1 MVERVMKNESANHER
16 LTDDEVIAEV
26 RRLVTCEREATAR
39 LIAVLVELDERRLYL
54 AAGCSSLFTYCT
66 QVLYLSEHAAYGRI
80 EAARAA
86 RKWPIVLELLADGSL
101 HLTAIGLLGRH
112 LTTENHLEVLATARH
127 KSKRDIEEI
136 VAALQPKP
144 PIPSTIRKLP
154 TPTSDVSASLP
165 SEPGPVPVTAAEPVA
180 LRVRPSEIKPVALEQ
195 FKVAFTVS
203 RDTYEKL
210 REAQDLLRHRVPN
223 GDVAVIV
230 DRALTLLL
238 AELHKTK
245 HAAVSRPRIQKASA
259 VHSRHVP
266 ASVKRAV
273 WERDQG
279 RCAFVGTTGRCAE
292 RGLLEYHHVVPFADG
307 GATVVANLE
316 LRCRAHNEYEA
327 ERWFGVAEVKERPV
341 CEFNAV

>member
-1 MVERVMKNESANHER
+1 MVERVMKNELANHER
-16 LTDDEVIAEV
+16 LTDDELIAEV
-26 RRLVTCEREATAR
+26 RRLVTCECEATAP
-39 LIAVLVELDERRLYL
+39 LIAVLAELDERRLYL

-66 QVLYLSEHAAYGRI
+66 QVLHLSEHAAYGRI

-86 RKWPIVLELLADGSL
+86 RKW
-101 HLTAIGLLGRH
+101 
-112 LTTENHLEVLATARH
+112 
-127 KSKRDIEEI
+127 
-136 VAALQPKP
+136 
-144 PIPSTIRKLP
+144 
-154 TPTSDVSASLP
+154 
-165 SEPGPVPVTAAEPVA
+165 
-180 LRVRPSEIKPVALEQ
+180 Q

-238 AELHKTK
+238 AELHQTK
-245 HAAVSRPRIQKASA
+245 HAAVGRPRIQKASA

-266 ASVKRAV
+266 ASVNRAV

-292 RGLLEYHHVVPFADG
+292 RGFLEYHHVVPFADG